1 MMKCWVP
8 EGERAQM
15 YEVLELVKALK
26 DDFKPVKYSGKPSRL
41 APKKPAPKP
50 APKPVNQ
57 AAESARGNGTDP
69 ERVKVLPTV
78 QKNEGRN
85 VPTMPSPGNQGN
97 SKSQDN
103 TTSDTSEQKNERKDS
118 KPLLDGASPSSG
130 REEDGDMVPVTLP
143 PNRDVSTHVAMYIIC
158 ILYLIVDIGWY
169 EVF

>member
-1 MMKCWVP
+1 MTKCWVP

-15 YEVLELVKALK
+15 CEVLELVKDLK

-41 APKKPAPKP
+41 APKKPAHKP

-143 PNRDVSTHVAMYIIC
+143 PNRDVSIYTCSNVHNIYTVLNNGYR
-158 ILYLIVDIGWY
+158 V
-169 EVF
+169 V